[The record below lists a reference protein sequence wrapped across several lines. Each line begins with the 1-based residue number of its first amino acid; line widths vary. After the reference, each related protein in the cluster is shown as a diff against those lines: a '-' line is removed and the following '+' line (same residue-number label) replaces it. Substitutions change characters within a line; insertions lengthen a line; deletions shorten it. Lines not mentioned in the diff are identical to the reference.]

1 MSCVTD
7 TNPDFNF
14 MKRINKNITAETHPS
29 HYMMHKYWGRKP
41 HNVVREYI
49 LNFTKP
55 GDTVLDP
62 FMGSGVVVIESLK
75 NNRKA
80 IGIDLNPMAC
90 LIAQNTINE
99 VDLNDFLV
107 EFEEIYDK
115 NKEKFSELYL
125 TKCPTCKVEVP
136 FENSIWDHEEFSKL
150 RGFCHTCGKFT
161 KNADSYDHK
170 VLKKSKEVFETLD
183 KENKIFYPKDEILKF
198 VKRNGKSHLNQF
210 FTERALVV
218 LGSMIKDIEK
228 IKDENTR
235 SLIQLC
241 FTSMLPNVSKMI
253 PGDPNTV
260 NGKSGWVIS
269 KLWAPKIH
277 TERNPIKSFR
287 ERFTK
292 IRKGKEELV
301 GAFNSKNARIL
312 NIDSTSL
319 KTVPTSSVNYIFT
332 DPPYGDSIAYFG
344 LSMFWNAW
352 LKNRVN
358 YESEIIFDPYRN
370 KKYDDYSERMKKVYA
385 ELYRVL
391 KDKSYLSFTFHNRN
405 LNIWKAVM
413 DAVTGAGFHL
423 INVVYQEQAVASGT
437 QGINRNNTLRGDF
450 VYNFLKD
457 TSIKSGK
464 QVVRTIV
471 DGEKEVI
478 KKVESWIT
486 KANGAISSDALYEKL
501 IPFIVE
507 KQLYAD
513 KDGQIMNIEDVL
525 KKHFAY
531 GLVKSKNEY
540 AWQKR

>member
-1 MSCVTD
+1 
-7 TNPDFNF
+7 
-14 MKRINKNITAETHPS
+14 MKKINKNITAESHPS

-41 HNVVREYI
+41 HNVVRDYI

-55 GDTVLDP
+55 GDVVLDP

-90 LIAQNTINE
+90 FIAQNTINN
-99 VDLNDFLV
+99 VDLDDFLV

-115 NKEKFSELYL
+115 NREKFSELYL
-125 TKCPTCKVEVP
+125 TKCPGCKNEIP
-136 FENSIWDHEEFSKL
+136 FENSIWEIEELVKIK
-150 RGFCHTCGKFT
+150 GTCPTCGKFT
-161 KNADSYDHK
+161 KDADSFDQK
-170 VLKKSKEVFETLD
+170 ILKNAVDTFSKLD
-183 KENKIFYPKDEILKF
+183 KANKIFYPKDEILKF

-210 FTERALVV
+210 FTERALAV
-218 LGSMIKDIEK
+218 LGSIIKDIE
-228 IKDENTR
+228 EVRNPNTKK
-235 SLIQLC
+235 LILLC

-253 PGDPNTV
+253 PGDKDTV

-277 TERNPIKSFR
+277 TERNPINSFR
-287 ERFTK
+287 ERFNK
-292 IRKGKEELV
+292 IRKGKSELV
-301 GAFNSKNARIL
+301 NVFDPKDAKIL
-312 NIDSTSL
+312 NIDATNL
-319 KTVPTSSVNYIFT
+319 KNIESSSVNYIFT

-352 LKNRVN
+352 LKNHVN
-358 YESEIIFDPYRN
+358 YENEIIFDPYRN
-370 KKYDDYSERMKKVYA
+370 KRYEDYASRMKKVYS

-391 KDKSYLSFTFHNRN
+391 KNKSYLSFTFHNRN

-413 DAVTGAGFHL
+413 DAVTDAGFHL
-423 INVVYQEQAVASGT
+423 TNVVYQEQAVSSGT
-437 QGINRNNTLRGDF
+437 QGLNRNNTLRGDF

-457 TSIKSGK
+457 TTIKAKKPAALSKIGS
-464 QVVRTIV
+464 
-471 DGEKEVI
+471 EKEIV

-486 KANGAISSDALYEKL
+486 KADGVISSDALYEKL

-513 KDGQIMNIEDVL
+513 LDGQVMNIEDVL

-531 GLVKSKNEY
+531 NFVKSKNEY
-540 AWQKR
+540 GWQKK